1 MFLTEFIPGVATEY
15 GLLKEASGSSMKMEI
30 GEFQMDVLIFSLHC
44 LDRTV
49 LANFGAEYRRVFM
62 DHALSFVCGAFSSVL
77 PKNAQEGF
85 STGFEKH
92 YRTRQCEYSAM
103 MLPLADNSPK
113 GTLFYEYAV
122 RLCRDAGVDNPVAV
136 QLMMEEAFA
145 IFKMM
150 DAVTQ
155 TL

>member
-1 MFLTEFIPGVATEY
+1 
-15 GLLKEASGSSMKMEI
+15 
-30 GEFQMDVLIFSLHC
+30 
-44 LDRTV
+44 
-49 LANFGAEYRRVFM
+49 
-62 DHALSFVCGAFSSVL
+62 
-77 PKNAQEGF
+77 
-85 STGFEKH
+85 
-92 YRTRQCEYSAM
+92 M